1 MFVCLKFMNCPSE
14 RNFEFKMGA
23 DFKHNWVTV
32 TKIFSSSIVECIFS
46 EFEFEFEFEFEMFK
60 FELFVVH
67 VCCWREAKCILQF
80 NQISV
85 SSSVEYRSAKCSR
98 FNPFAIDCRITWLN
112 ISLELIWPWQSYP
125 AIQKLGFYSP
135 IKYVLVAD
143 QWWPRDLVLS
153 LGVKVRKFPLLWIS
167 IGW

>member
-1 MFVCLKFMNCPSE
+1 MKYARKKRL
-14 RNFEFKMGA
+14 
-23 DFKHNWVTV
+23 KHNWVTV
-32 TKIFSSSIVECIFS
+32 TKIFLKYCGVYFFGIWIRIRIQ
-46 EFEFEFEFEFEMFK
+46 K

-67 VCCWREAKCILQF
+67 VCCWREAECILQS

-85 SSSVEYRSAKCSR
+85 SSSVEYRSAKCLR
-98 FNPFAIDCRITWLN
+98 LNPFAIDCRITWLN

-143 QWWPRDLVLS
+143 QWWPRGLVHS

-167 IGW
+167 IWW